1 MEPHPAVSDAEV
13 EAATTRLSITPN
25 LDVPLSGEALR
36 QVVSIAL
43 TAAAQVRQAR
53 LVRADGVAF
62 QIGTTFSTGPALWR
76 CTDVGTR
83 TLVTVRIDKVI
94 KPRPLGESQT
104 WATDQDAADPRKLPG
119 WLNGPPYA
127 LAEFCFDEQD
137 IKGVE
142 IVPRDKVAVWDPR
155 PQAQV

>member
-1 MEPHPAVSDAEV
+1 MDPLPAVSDAEV
-13 EAATTRLSITPN
+13 EAATTMLSITP
-25 LDVPLSGEALR
+25 DVHPRLPAEDLR
-36 QVVSIAL
+36 RVVRMVL
-43 TAAAQVRQAR
+43 TAATQVRQAK

-62 QIGTTFSTGPALWR
+62 QIGTTFSTGQALWR

-83 TLVTVRIDKVI
+83 TIVAVRIDKVI
-94 KPRPLGESQT
+94 TPRPLGEGQT

-137 IKGVE
+137 IEVVE
-142 IVPRDKVAVWDPR
+142 IVPREKVAVWDPAPG
-155 PQAQV
+155 PQK